1 MSPLDNFNYDDAM
14 AANGQRSEA
23 CRRLCDKILVAFTH
37 AYVVGEQDVAKKLRT
52 ALAANEKSAGAQ
64 KNRRAGNGAV
74 GQAELWIKFV
84 DARDGYKKACDRK
97 GTKPSVIET
106 ALEDMKDAYRQWSM
120 G

>member
-1 MSPLDNFNYDDAM
+1 LL
-14 AANGQRSEA
+14 Q
-23 CRRLCDKILVAFTH
+23 T
-37 AYVVGEQDVAKKLRT
+37 
-52 ALAANEKSAGAQ
+52 KSQPARK